1 MWEKLFLKSVRAK
14 LFFTLCIVILMII
27 GFFVIINNV
36 MLEAIYYYSK
46 YNAVLDAYN
55 FINENIPK
63 EFLEEEGFDLAVQH
77 QQQPQRGNISDTEA
91 VELVH
96 GELVAALFDLVLYKF
111 STDLIGHHE
120 GHQ

>member
-55 FINENIPK
+55 FINENIPQ
-63 EFLEEEGFDLAVQH
+63 EFLEEDK
-77 QQQPQRGNISDTEA
+77 TKY
-91 VELVH
+91 EL
-96 GELVAALFDLVLYKF
+96 EL
-111 STDLIGHHE
+111 
-120 GHQ
+120 

>member
-1 MWEKLFLKSVRAK
+1 MFGGKKGTKKAPERSLRRLWGCKIFLR
-14 LFFTLCIVILMII
+14 L
-27 GFFVIINNV
+27 
-36 MLEAIYYYSK
+36 
-46 YNAVLDAYN
+46 
-55 FINENIPK
+55 P

-77 QQQPQRGNISDTEA
+77 QQQPQRGNISDTET

-111 STDLIGHHE
+111 SADLIGHHE